1 MMPEG
6 MSGREQLLWDVSGR
20 VLMDIWMQRV
30 NVIKSDYEANH
41 VRYDQE
47 IIDKFENLLSEWKS
61 IHGDRKE
68 ELKYVIISPLG
79 SGVITRSYEL
89 QIALFDQNLY
99 NNENPLCIYWT
110 PKFVFKDIEEDMA
123 TYRKIA
129 SKEIIRLREDEVYEI
144 RRRYALCH
152 AYVSMQYMDSI
163 IRKIYRLPVW
173 KETACDGTKVLYG
186 TYMEQMV
193 ELGMTQEEGET

>member
-47 IIDKFENLLSEWKS
+47 IIDKFENLLSEWTS
-61 IHGDRKE
+61 IHGNRKG
-68 ELKYVIISPLG
+68 ELKYIIISPLG

-99 NNENPLCIYWT
+99 NNENPICLYWT
-110 PKFVFKDIEEDMA
+110 PEFIFKDVEEDMV
-123 TYRKIA
+123 TYRKKA
-129 SKEIIRLREDEVYEI
+129 AKEIIRLREDEVYEI

-152 AYVSMQYMDSI
+152 AYVAMRYMNGI
-163 IRKIYRLPVW
+163 IRQIYSLPVW
-173 KETACDGTKVLYG
+173 EEAACDDTKVLYG
-186 TYMEQMV
+186 TYMEQMM
-193 ELGMTQEEGET
+193 ELGMT

>member
-1 MMPEG
+1 MPEG
-6 MSGREQLLWDVSGR
+6 MDGREQLLLEVSR
-20 VLMDIWMQRV
+20 KVLTGIWKKRV

-41 VRYDQE
+41 AQYDQE
-47 IIDKFENLLSEWKS
+47 IIDMLVKLLSEWKN

-99 NNENPLCIYWT
+99 NNENPLCLYWT
-110 PKFVFKDIEEDMA
+110 PKFIFKDIEDDMV
-123 TYRKIA
+123 TYKKA
-129 SKEIIRLREDEVYEI
+129 AAKEIVRLREDEVYEI

-152 AYVSMQYMDSI
+152 AYISMQYMDGI
-163 IRKIYRLPVW
+163 IRKIYCLPVW
-173 KETACDGTKVLYG
+173 KEVAGDDTKVLYG